1 MPHYWPKPTFV
12 GKTRLPSSLLQ
23 SAVAHRCDA
32 DLLLPTRRENNTIA
46 SVWPSFLSS
55 TARPSPPPSFALL
68 ASRMLSRDRAQRPK
82 ARDPV
87 GSQIPIPSE
96 RNPSSILGKSK
107 AFSPRSPFHALVSSI
122 GIYGARTDNF
132 PSLSSAPPAGPR
144 P

>member
-32 DLLLPTRRENNTIA
+32 DLLLPTRREDNTIA

-68 ASRMLSRDRAQRPK
+68 ASRMRDRTPSTEGSGSCRIADS
-82 ARDPV
+82 DPV
-87 GSQIPIPSE
+87 GKEALFSFGQS
-96 RNPSSILGKSK
+96 RNH
-107 AFSPRSPFHALVSSI
+107 FHREVRP
-122 GIYGARTDNF
+122 AR
-132 PSLSSAPPAGPR
+132 
-144 P
+144 